1 ESVGARAVLGLIC
14 RNAGD
19 HDRSTWNAWICCVN
33 RRKGQRDRLVARWG
47 AVTQVRRVVGGRR
60 ARGVAVGLAERG
72 NLPTLVR
79 PVVDPHV
86 EGSRR
91 GIVAEVDVLDVPPR
105 DPSAVAGHGGPLAE
119 AVSTGVYGDDLG
131 GQVIGVGGVEVLLDV
146 AREIDRS
153 GPDSIGTQTSHHDDG
168 KDQRTQAIA
177 NHDESPSTYG

>member
-1 ESVGARAVLGLIC
+1 SGRGIERQVPLVLGQILAKHVGKSAAGTRVVDRGYRESVGARAVLGLIC
-14 RNAGD
+14 RNASD
-19 HDRSTWNAWICCVN
+19 HDRSTRNAWICCVN

-79 PVVDPHV
+79 PVVDPHG
-86 EGSRR
+86 EGPRR

-119 AVSTGVYGDDLG
+119 ALSIGVDGNDLG
-131 GQVIGVGGVEVLLDV
+131 GQVIGVGGVEVLL
-146 AREIDRS
+146 
-153 GPDSIGTQTSHHDDG
+153 
-168 KDQRTQAIA
+168 
-177 NHDESPSTYG
+177 Y